1 MRGGNDVI
9 TFSFEGTSH
18 GKGYKGVIHGLPTGF
33 CFDVEEINAQLAL
46 RKQGIGRSSR
56 QTFDDVADF
65 GGQKKVTV
73 NGDVEFFVANRCVE
87 QREEIT
93 ALRSGHCDVT
103 GKARF
108 PDMTVREI
116 AEVASARN
124 SVCYVV
130 LGAICK
136 QLLRQKGVFTY
147 HYVERIGKIS
157 SRNRY
162 VFGVS
167 EKQPHF
173 PVVHCPCRYATEK
186 IVEKIQLARQQGNSL
201 GGVVAVG
208 ATGVPCGVGEILPYS
223 ARLDAQI
230 AANLLG
236 IPSVKGISFGQAEKN
251 ADSDGVSA
259 NDKLGVEN
267 GKIVYLENKCGGIVG
282 GISNGKDILCHLT
295 VKPVPTVKGLT
306 TVDSKTL
313 QQVPQHYERAD
324 TCVVPNVGVIA
335 ENILAYVI
343 ANQMLFQRLI

>member
-1 MRGGNDVI
+1 M
-9 TFSFEGTSH
+9 
-18 GKGYKGVIHGLPTGF
+18 
-33 CFDVEEINAQLAL
+33 EEINAQLAL

-65 GGQKKVTV
+65 GGQKKG
-73 NGDVEFFVANRCVE
+73 NGKWRRGIFRCNRCVE

-157 SRNRY
+157 SPKRY

-186 IVEKIQLARQQGNSL
+186 IVEKIQLARQAGQQSGRRCGSGRNGRSVRRRGNFTLFGTS
-201 GGVVAVG
+201 G
-208 ATGVPCGVGEILPYS
+208 C
-223 ARLDAQI
+223 
-230 AANLLG
+230 ANCR
-236 IPSVKGISFGQAEKN
+236 KSFGY
-251 ADSDGVSA
+251 SF
-259 NDKLGVEN
+259 
-267 GKIVYLENKCGGIVG
+267 
-282 GISNGKDILCHLT
+282 
-295 VKPVPTVKGLT
+295 
-306 TVDSKTL
+306 
-313 QQVPQHYERAD
+313 R
-324 TCVVPNVGVIA
+324 
-335 ENILAYVI
+335 
-343 ANQMLFQRLI
+343 